1 AILPPIIGNR
11 IVQRG
16 IRFFM
21 AESRI
26 EVFRKMLAA
35 DATNT
40 AVRFGL
46 ANELL
51 KLERYEEAVAEL
63 QTYLQQ
69 ANDQGNA
76 YGKLAQALE
85 RLGRTDEARAA
96 YEQGIAAANRHGHPG
111 MAQEFQLAMDELL

>member
-1 AILPPIIGNR
+1 
-11 IVQRG
+11 
-16 IRFFM
+16 M
-21 AESRI
+21 TESRI
-26 EVFRKMLAA
+26 TVFQKMLAA
-35 DATNT
+35 EPANT

-51 KLERYEEAVAEL
+51 KLERYEEAAAEL

-85 RLGRTDEARAA
+85 RLGRIDEARAA
-96 YEQGIAAANRHGHPG
+96 YEQGIAAAQRHGHPG
-111 MAQEFQLAMDELL
+111 MAQEFQLALDELI

>member
-1 AILPPIIGNR
+1 
-11 IVQRG
+11 
-16 IRFFM
+16 M

-26 EVFRKMLAA
+26 EVFRKMLVS
-35 DATNT
+35 DAGNT

-51 KLERYEEAVAEL
+51 KLERYDEAVTEL
-63 QTYLQQ
+63 ETYLRQ
-69 ANDQGNA
+69 ADDQGNA

-96 YEQGIAAANRHGHPG
+96 YEQGIVAANRHGHPG
-111 MAQEFQLAMDELL
+111 MAQEFQLALDELL

>member
-1 AILPPIIGNR
+1 
-11 IVQRG
+11 
-16 IRFFM
+16 M
-21 AESRI
+21 TESRI
-26 EVFRKMLAA
+26 TVFQKMLAA
-35 DATNT
+35 EPANT

-51 KLERYEEAVAEL
+51 KLERYEEAAAEL

-85 RLGRTDEARAA
+85 RLGRIDEARAA
-96 YEQGIAAANRHGHPG
+96 YEQGIAAAQRHGHPG
-111 MAQEFQLAMDELL
+111 MAQEFQLAMDDLI

>member
-1 AILPPIIGNR
+1 
-11 IVQRG
+11 
-16 IRFFM
+16 M

-35 DATNT
+35 DTANT

-51 KLERYEEAVAEL
+51 KLERWEEAVAEL
-63 QTYLQQ
+63 QTYLSQ
-69 ANDQGNA
+69 AHDQGNA

-111 MAQEFQLAMDELL
+111 MAQEFQLALDDLI

>member
-1 AILPPIIGNR
+1 
-11 IVQRG
+11 
-16 IRFFM
+16 M

-35 DATNT
+35 DAANP

-51 KLERYEEAVAEL
+51 KLERFEEAAAEL

-96 YEQGIAAANRHGHPG
+96 YEQGIATANRHGHPG
-111 MAQEFQLAMDELL
+111 MAQEFQLALDELL

>member
-1 AILPPIIGNR
+1 
-11 IVQRG
+11 
-16 IRFFM
+16 M

-26 EVFRKMLAA
+26 AVFQKMLASDPA
-35 DATNT
+35 NT

-51 KLERYEEAVAEL
+51 KLERYDEAAAEL

-85 RLGRTDEARAA
+85 RLGRIDEARAA
-96 YEQGIAAANRHGHPG
+96 YEQGIAAAQRHGHPG
-111 MAQEFQLAMDELL
+111 MAQEFQLALDDLI

>member
-1 AILPPIIGNR
+1 
-11 IVQRG
+11 
-16 IRFFM
+16 M
-21 AESRI
+21 TESRI
-26 EVFRKMLAA
+26 EVFRKMLAS
-35 DATNT
+35 DAGNSV
-40 AVRFGL
+40 VRFGL

-51 KLERYEEAVAEL
+51 KLERYDEAVTEL
-63 QTYLQQ
+63 QMYLSQ

-111 MAQEFQLAMDELL
+111 MAQEFQLALDELL

>member
-1 AILPPIIGNR
+1 
-11 IVQRG
+11 
-16 IRFFM
+16 M

-26 EVFRKMLAA
+26 AVFQKMLAS
-35 DATNT
+35 DAGNT
-40 AVRFGL
+40 TVRFGL

-51 KLERYEEAVAEL
+51 KLERYEEAVVEL

-85 RLGRTDEARAA
+85 RLGRIEEARAA
-96 YEQGIAAANRHGHPG
+96 YEQGIVVANQHGHPG
-111 MAQEFQLAMDELL
+111 MAQEFQLALDELI

>member
-1 AILPPIIGNR
+1 
-11 IVQRG
+11 
-16 IRFFM
+16 M
-21 AESRI
+21 SESRI
-26 EVFRKMLAA
+26 EVFRKMLAS
-35 DATNT
+35 DPGNT

-46 ANELL
+46 ANELF
-51 KLERYEEAVAEL
+51 KVERWDEAVAEL
-63 QTYLQQ
+63 QTYLSQ

-111 MAQEFQLAMDELL
+111 MAQEFQLALDDLI

>member
-1 AILPPIIGNR
+1 
-11 IVQRG
+11 
-16 IRFFM
+16 M

-26 EVFRKMLAA
+26 AVFQKMLAS
-35 DATNT
+35 DPTNT

-51 KLERYEEAVAEL
+51 KLERYGEAATEL

-85 RLGRTDEARAA
+85 RLGRVDEARVA
-96 YEQGIAAANRHGHPG
+96 YEQGIAVANRHGHPG
-111 MAQEFQLAMDELL
+111 MAQEFQLALDELI